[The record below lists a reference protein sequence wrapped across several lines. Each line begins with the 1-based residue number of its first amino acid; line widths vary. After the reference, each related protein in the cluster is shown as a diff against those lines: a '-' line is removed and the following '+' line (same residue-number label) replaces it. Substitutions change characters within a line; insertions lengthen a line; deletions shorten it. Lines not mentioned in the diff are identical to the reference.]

1 MKHGTWA
8 KLAPKN
14 QKLTTI
20 NVLYMAHMLSYVY
33 TSFIILYHMPFNTP
47 FNTNTHTNIY
57 IYNYIYV
64 HIYVPAHMDAHIWQ
78 DSTSSTNV
86 SCIQF
91 ASHGCST
98 HHIPDCKASLCLS
111 SSLAA
116 SSSARSC
123 SSHSPC
129 RAPGIGWVWL
139 LRRTEVLTHSRH
151 GPSTSQKDRTYHSSS
166 QSNDTKY
173 HQPQWYPTELM
184 WCARTLVIGD
194 SLSRSR

>member
-1 MKHGTWA
+1 MF
-8 KLAPKN
+8 
-14 QKLTTI
+14 
-20 NVLYMAHMLSYVY
+20 
-33 TSFIILYHMPFNTP
+33 FIWLICYHMFILVLLYYTICHSIRHSIQ
-47 FNTNTHTNIY
+47 THKYIY
-57 IYNYIYV
+57 IYT
-64 HIYVPAHMDAHIWQ
+64 YVPAHMDAHIWQ

-139 LRRTEVLTHSRH
+139 LRRTEALTHSRH

-173 HQPQWYPTELM
+173 HPCDWRLLVVFKVGNGQTRQELLPQWM
-184 WCARTLVIGD
+184 SRTQTAWQQSIFD
-194 SLSRSR
+194 P